1 MIHMGKGL
9 MSLQPSYSERLLQS
23 PVALGGILTTLFS
36 FMDINATLH
45 KDAHYLL
52 FYLSCAI

>member
-1 MIHMGKGL
+1 MGKGL